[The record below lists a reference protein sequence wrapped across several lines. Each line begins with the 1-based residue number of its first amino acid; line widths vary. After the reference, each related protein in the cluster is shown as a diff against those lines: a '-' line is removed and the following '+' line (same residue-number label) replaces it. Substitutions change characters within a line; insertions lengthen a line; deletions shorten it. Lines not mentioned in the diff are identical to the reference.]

1 MTIEAF
7 TGMPGQGKTY
17 LMTRMAVNKMKP
29 RRGFLGL
36 GKERPGRTVYANYP
50 LAGAVQYRQVSELF
64 EVRDAIILIDEAG
77 LVAPSGF
84 WKDIP
89 FEVMSHWRQ
98 HRHKGVDVYYTA
110 QDLRDVAV
118 PLRRV
123 TQFENKVSKFGPFIR
138 WKCINPM
145 NKENYGGGITLFDSA
160 VGQAYDSWADDVTK
174 QDYLKS

>member
-17 LMTRMAVNKMKP
+17 LMTRLAMKHMKK
-29 RRGFLGL
+29 
-36 GKERPGRTVYANYP
+36 GKEVWANYP
-50 LAGAVQYRQVSELF
+50 LEGAKRWSQVKDLF
-64 EVRDAIILIDEAG
+64 EIRDATILIDEAG

-89 FEVMSHWRQ
+89 FEVMAHWRQ
-98 HRHKGVDVYYTA
+98 HRHKGVNVWYTA
-110 QDLRDVAV
+110 QDLRDIAV

-123 TQFENKVSKFGPFIR
+123 TQFENKVSKLGPFIR

-145 NKENYGGGITLFDSA
+145 NKEKFGGGITLFDSA
-160 VGQAYDSWADDVTK
+160 VANAYDSWADDVTK